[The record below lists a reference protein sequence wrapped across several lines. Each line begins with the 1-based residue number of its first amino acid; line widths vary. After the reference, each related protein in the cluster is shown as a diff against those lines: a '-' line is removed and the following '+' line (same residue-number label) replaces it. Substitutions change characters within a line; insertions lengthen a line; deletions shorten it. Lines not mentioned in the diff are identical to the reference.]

1 MTLEQDGEGCPV
13 ASAHP
18 RHQLLVADLLECVV
32 GRPHQPYSRTS
43 VLGGY
48 PFRLSP
54 PGPCV
59 RRRITFAVVVDNRPY
74 QWSDPAFLQS
84 EQYRSEANLRARQSI
99 YEHQQPRV
107 NLPQAVMDIVAPNLG
122 EVVVD
127 IGGGNGA
134 YLAELGRRG
143 HRGPIVGIDFSQG
156 MLRAAQEAMPAA
168 HTVLADAR
176 AVPLSDCAATLAL
189 AMHMLYHVPEPAV
202 AVNEMRRALAPG
214 GRLVVALNADDHLSE
229 LRLAVEQARHD
240 AGLPERAFGE
250 HLLLSQGAD
259 LLGQVFGF
267 CRTP

>member
-1 MTLEQDGEGCPV
+1 M
-13 ASAHP
+13 
-18 RHQLLVADLLECVV
+18 
-32 GRPHQPYSRTS
+32 
-43 VLGGY
+43 
-48 PFRLSP
+48 
-54 PGPCV
+54 
-59 RRRITFAVVVDNRPY
+59 RRRITFAVVADNRPY

-107 NLPQAVMDIVAPNLG
+107 DLPQAVMDIVAPNPD

-127 IGGGNGA
+127 VGCGNGA

-176 AVPLSDCAATLAL
+176 AIPLSDCAATLAL
-189 AMHMLYHVPEPAV
+189 ATHMLYHIPEPAV
-202 AVNEMRRALAPG
+202 AVNEMRRVLGPG
-214 GRLVVALNADDHLSE
+214 GRLVVALNADDHLIE
-229 LRLAVEQARHD
+229 LRLAVEQARRD

-250 HLLLSQGAD
+250 RLLLSQGAE
-259 LLGQVFGF
+259 LLREVFGF
-267 CRTP
+267 CRAP